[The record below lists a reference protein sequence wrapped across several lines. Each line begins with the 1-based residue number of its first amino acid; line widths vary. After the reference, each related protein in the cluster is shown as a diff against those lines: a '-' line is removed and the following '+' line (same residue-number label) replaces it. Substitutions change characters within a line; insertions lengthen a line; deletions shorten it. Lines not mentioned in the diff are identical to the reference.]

1 VTQKY
6 RNEQIGDWVIADSY
20 ENTTEL
26 QTRRPRAVLA
36 YWNTAC
42 AFPFPGRALPGTGRA
57 VVRVEIKPGDPGINM
72 MHRNLG
78 WLIDGRDTP
87 TLRDTESLESE

>member
-1 VTQKY
+1 M
-6 RNEQIGDWVIADSY
+6 IADSY

-26 QTRRPRAVLA
+26 QTRAARGVLEH
-36 YWNTAC
+36 AC

>member
-1 VTQKY
+1 
-6 RNEQIGDWVIADSY
+6 VIADSY

-26 QTRRPRAVLA
+26 LNSCRAR

>member
-1 VTQKY
+1 M
-6 RNEQIGDWVIADSY
+6 QIH
-20 ENTTEL
+20 
-26 QTRRPRAVLA
+26 TRTRPNCNSCRAR
-36 YWNTAC
+36 YWKWNTAC